1 MDAVTNHGRLG
12 GSKQQ
17 MYSRTALEIRSLALR
32 LSTGSC
38 YLQRLG
44 GIHSSLLPGSLRC
57 PWLEA
62 YPVVSPVFI
71 LPPPLCTLV
80 SSHGLNRSTNAN
92 PVRAKPRVQVASPVC
107 MELVL
112 GEDPS
117 SHFLSSCCYKIWF
130 PVRPGV
136 ISLGFRG
143 QIDRWVGPCSWDGPS
158 SNNVVSMARGKLFD
172 RWPSGWAEVWQW
184 NSLAEHIL
192 EPRAG

>member
-1 MDAVTNHGRLG
+1 MEPGSSEQTASALDCRASLQPTTRFYLSRRLFCLFVCLTIVDAVTNHGRLG

-71 LPPPLCTLV
+71 SPPPLCTLV
-80 SSHGLNRSTNAN
+80 SSRGLNRSTNAN

-117 SHFLSSCCYKIWF
+117 SHFLSSCC
-130 PVRPGV
+130 
-136 ISLGFRG
+136 
-143 QIDRWVGPCSWDGPS
+143 
-158 SNNVVSMARGKLFD
+158 
-172 RWPSGWAEVWQW
+172 
-184 NSLAEHIL
+184 
-192 EPRAG
+192 